1 VVVMEVFHGA
11 ILVAGVM
18 LVVPLLPLNPL
29 LLSVMATGV
38 IGPRPS
44 ILEGSEGEEME
55 VEWQIIEGRP
65 SRTTGAWRLS
75 RASLATLRRQSP

>member
-44 ILEGSEGEEME
+44 ILRMCLPPIPG
-55 VEWQIIEGRP
+55 GR
-65 SRTTGAWRLS
+65 R
-75 RASLATLRRQSP
+75 SPLCLFLGGFSDVPLHS